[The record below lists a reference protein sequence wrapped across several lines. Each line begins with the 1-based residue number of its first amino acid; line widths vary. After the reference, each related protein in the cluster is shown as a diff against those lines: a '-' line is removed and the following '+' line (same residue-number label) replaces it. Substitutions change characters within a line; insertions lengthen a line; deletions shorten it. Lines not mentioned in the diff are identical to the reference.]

1 MEKARK
7 GKYQRFPKKK
17 IAPVTKLTE
26 GINKKFL
33 IAVNDNL
40 FKFPE
45 MSESI
50 RDEYITKYSRV
61 DIDIRFLSPI
71 YFASAIV
78 FLHDYPDGPTTQN
91 FTDSAVKK
99 YVTKLIPDSPASL
112 SPSEIT
118 LRRKIEFLR
127 YIRLL
132 YKMNDILDLE

>member
-7 GKYQRFPKKK
+7 GKYQKFAKKK

-33 IAVNDNL
+33 ISVNDNL

-50 RDEYITKYSRV
+50 RDQYIAKYSRV
-61 DIDIRFLSPI
+61 ETNLRYLSPI
-71 YFASAIV
+71 YFASAIA
-78 FLHDYPDGPTTQN
+78 FLHDHTDSPTPQN

-99 YVTKLIPDSPASL
+99 YVTKLIPE
-112 SPSEIT
+112 SPSSLTASET
-118 LRRKIEFLR
+118 TFRRKIEFLR

-132 YKMNDILDLE
+132 YKMNDLLNLE